1 MYTITTA
8 SKVFFSLHKVKKTL
22 NANYIRFFLLNF
34 LKNLCV
40 KICVKK
46 RGTHEMRKFKSVNEL
61 VNSLKPDYPVYCIR
75 TEQIKK
81 SVTFFKENF
90 PGKILYAVKTNPH
103 EKIIKQIISNGVKD
117 FDVASL
123 SEIKLI
129 KKISSEVNLHF
140 MHTIK
145 SKQSISSAYFDYGV
159 KSFSL
164 DNKDELRKILE
175 ATNQAKD
182 LKLFVRIAIS
192 NEHAEIDLSRKFGA
206 LPSEALGL
214 VRLCKEHSR
223 KLGISFHV
231 GSQCMEKISYS
242 KGIREVGNIIKKTK
256 IIPDIINIGGGFP
269 AIYPDLK
276 PEPLIKYM
284 EEIKKGIDNLKLNK
298 LPEIICEPGR
308 AIVAESGSSI
318 VKVILRKKQNLYIN
332 DGTYGSLFDAG
343 VPNFIFPS
351 KMITDGRIQ
360 SKKMTSFSFFG
371 PTCDSLDYMKGPFLL
386 PNNIK
391 EGDYIELG
399 QLGAYGLTFRTN
411 FNGFYSNEIYEV
423 NDKPIMSLF
432 EESNEKVDSLVA

>member
-1 MYTITTA
+1 
-8 SKVFFSLHKVKKTL
+8 
-22 NANYIRFFLLNF
+22 
-34 LKNLCV
+34 
-40 KICVKK
+40 
-46 RGTHEMRKFKSVNEL
+46 MRKFKSVNEL
-61 VNSLKPDYPVYCIR
+61 VNTLKPDYPVYCIR
-75 TEQIKK
+75 SEEIKK
-81 SVTFFKENF
+81 SVKFFKENF
-90 PGKILYAVKTNPH
+90 PGKILYAVKTNSH
-103 EKIIKQIISNGVKD
+103 EKVIKQIISNGIND

-123 SEIKLI
+123 NEIKLI
-129 KKISSEVNLHF
+129 NKINPKVNLHF
-140 MHTIK
+140 MHTVK
-145 SKQSISSAYFDYGV
+145 SKESISSAYFNYGV

-214 VRLCKEHSR
+214 VRLCKEHSK

-231 GSQCMEKISYS
+231 GSQCMHKISYT
-242 KGIREVGNIIKKTK
+242 KGIKEIENIIKKTK
-256 IIPDIINIGGGFP
+256 IVPDIINLGGGFP

-276 PEPLIKYM
+276 PEPLINYM
-284 EEIKKGIDNLKLNK
+284 EEIKKSLSNLKLDK

-308 AIVAESGSSI
+308 AIVAESGSTI
-318 VKVILRKKQNLYIN
+318 VKVILRKKQSLYLN
-332 DGTYGSLFDAG
+332 DGTYGTLFDAG
-343 VPNFIFPS
+343 VPNFVLPT

-360 SKKMTSFSFFG
+360 SKKLTAFNFFG

-411 FNGFYSNEIYEV
+411 FNGFYSNEIFEV
-423 NDKPIMSLF
+423 NDKPIMSLY
-432 EESNEKVDSLVA
+432 EGSNDKVDSLVA

>member
-1 MYTITTA
+1 
-8 SKVFFSLHKVKKTL
+8 
-22 NANYIRFFLLNF
+22 
-34 LKNLCV
+34 
-40 KICVKK
+40 
-46 RGTHEMRKFKSVNEL
+46 MRKFKSVNEL
-61 VNSLKPDYPVYCIR
+61 VSTLKPDYPVYCIR
-75 TEQIKK
+75 PEEIKK
-81 SVTFFKENF
+81 SVKFFKENF

-103 EKIIKQIISNGVKD
+103 EKVIKQIISNGIKD

-123 SEIKLI
+123 KEIKLI
-129 KKISSEVNLHF
+129 KKINSEVNLHY

-145 SKQSISSAYFDYGV
+145 SKESISSAYYDYGV
-159 KSFSL
+159 RSFSL
-164 DNKDELRKILE
+164 DNKDELGKILE

-192 NEHAEIDLSRKFGA
+192 NEHAEIDLSRKFGV

-214 VRLCKEHSR
+214 VRLCKEHSK

-231 GSQCMEKISYS
+231 GSQCMDKISYS
-242 KGIREVGNIIKKTK
+242 KGIHEIANIIKKTK

-276 PEPLIKYM
+276 PEPLIKYI
-284 EEIKKGIDNLKLNK
+284 EEIKKGLNNLKLSK

-308 AIVAESGSSI
+308 AIVAQSGSTI
-318 VKVILRKKQNLYIN
+318 VKVILKKKQNLYIN

-360 SKKMTSFSFFG
+360 SKKLTSFSFFG

-411 FNGFYSNEIYEV
+411 FNGFYSNEIFEV
-423 NDKPIMSLF
+423 NDKPIMSLQ
-432 EESNEKVDSLVA
+432 EESNEKIDSLVA